1 MGLFD
6 AFKKKEMVISA
17 PLKGRCVSLKE
28 VSDPTFAEEILG
40 KGVAI
45 IPTDGKIYAPAA
57 GVVTTIFPTGHA
69 VGMTTR
75 DGVELLIHVGIDT
88 VALKG
93 DGFIIH
99 GKEEQKVEK
108 GDLLIEADLDKIKA
122 AGYEVITPVI
132 VCNTDEYLDIIGHTD
147 KEVSAGDDIIS
158 IKK

>member
-1 MGLFD
+1 
-6 AFKKKEMVISA
+6 
-17 PLKGRCVSLKE
+17 
-28 VSDPTFAEEILG
+28 
-40 KGVAI
+40 
-45 IPTDGKIYAPAA
+45 
-57 GVVTTIFPTGHA
+57 
-69 VGMTTR
+69 MTTR